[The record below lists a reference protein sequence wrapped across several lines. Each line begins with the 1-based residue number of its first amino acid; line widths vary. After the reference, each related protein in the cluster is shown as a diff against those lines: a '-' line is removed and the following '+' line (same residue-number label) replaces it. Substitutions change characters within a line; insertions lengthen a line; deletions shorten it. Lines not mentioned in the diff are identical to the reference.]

1 MRKADYGKNSSGMS
15 VATLGSMTAAM
26 KAQHI
31 LANAAIRTEVTK
43 ISDAAGARGCIY
55 GVVFPSAGT
64 PGAARTRWQC
74 DRRRRFM
81 SVVPILPI
89 FWERPRRKILSL
101 R

>member
-55 GVVFPSAGT
+55 GVVFPSAQLGNVKNILS
-64 PGAARTRWQC
+64 AARVSV
-74 DRRRRFM
+74 RRYDTSGGDFR
-81 SVVPILPI
+81 
-89 FWERPRRKILSL
+89 
-101 R
+101 